1 MKRITYSFGAVLITL
16 LFLSGSALAQEGS
29 EADVQVRTM
38 AVTEAAGRLT
48 VKFEVFSFNDDDA
61 RNTKALVLFP
71 VGVKFVSSATRCG
84 PSPAMDDG
92 TQGFATCNVGTL
104 GVGESRTMQIVTT
117 VPAIATI
124 RKTFSVFA
132 WSQTPDLLKTNNY
145 REATAP

>member
-16 LFLSGSALAQEGS
+16 LFLSNTGFAQGT
-29 EADVQVRTM
+29 EADIQVRSM
-38 AVTEAAGRLT
+38 AVTEAAARLT
-48 VKFEVFSFNDDDA
+48 VKFEVFNINDDDA
-61 RNTKALVLFP
+61 INTKALVLFP
-71 VGVKFVSSATRCG
+71 VGVKFVSSATGCR
-84 PSPAMDDG
+84 PSPAAADG
-92 TQGFATCNVGTL
+92 TQGFATCSIGTL
-104 GVGESRTMQIVTT
+104 EVLESRTMQIVTT